1 MNILHISTI
10 REWRGGD
17 KQMLTTH
24 EILRD
29 FPDINQV
36 IVCPQNSILSEKCKD
51 LKIPVYTAP
60 RNSKLSIPFL
70 KQIYKAIKN
79 EKIDIVH
86 VHDSNALSLTLMVL
100 NFTPKVK
107 LIYSRKR
114 NNRVKPGF
122 FKNLKYNNPAISQ
135 IVCVSKAV
143 KEVLVP
149 VVKDSGKIQ
158 VIYDGIDLE
167 KFSEDNS
174 NGQLRKE
181 YHLKEDALLIGNIAG
196 LTRQKDL
203 FTFLDAAKIIL
214 DKTPQPVYFII
225 IGEGPLEKQ
234 LEEYAGSL
242 KISQNVI
249 FSGFKA
255 NIPEL
260 LPEFDLFMIS
270 SETEGLPLSVLE
282 AFACKVPVVATT
294 AGGTGEAVIHEKTGM
309 ISPVKDAASLAENA
323 RRVLEDSQLKETLV
337 ENAFKL
343 VHEKFSLEVMQKN
356 YYELYTKI

>member
-51 LKIPVYTAP
+51 LNIPVYTAP

-86 VHDSNALSLTLMVL
+86 VHDSNALSLTLLIL

-122 FKNLKYNNPAISQ
+122 FKNLKYNNPAISE
-135 IVCVSKAV
+135 IVCVSRAV
-143 KEVLVP
+143 KDVLVP
-149 VVKDSGKIQ
+149 LVHNSDKIR
-158 VIYDGIDLE
+158 VIYDGIDLK
-167 KFSEDNS
+167 KFSEENNES
-174 NGQLRKE
+174 KLREE
-181 YHLKEDALLIGNIAG
+181 YHLEKDALLIGNIAG

-214 DKTPQPVYFII
+214 DQIKQTVYFII

-234 LEEYAGSL
+234 LKDYASSL
-242 KISQNVI
+242 KISKQVI
-249 FSGFKA
+249 FAGFKP

-260 LPEFDLFMIS
+260 LPEIDVFMIS

-282 AFACKVPVVATT
+282 AFACKVPVVATA

-309 ISPVKDAASLAENA
+309 ISPVKDAASLAENVKK
-323 RRVLEDSQLKETLV
+323 VLENKRLQEFMVANGFD
-337 ENAFKL
+337 L

-356 YYELYTKI
+356 YYQLYKSI